1 MIKYIRSASIVVIL
15 LSSFCSGDVF
25 KHRQSGETFY
35 GYPTNS
41 TLGKKTRIY
50 EEKDGKFFGK
60 TVLIDEYDIT
70 YDAKGRKEN
79 LVVIGIDDQ
88 NIILSD
94 TVSLTLAKTIEE
106 AANNGPRCIILEI
119 DSPGGRGACMKQV
132 CDSIRKSYNCPI
144 IAFITGKKYGGAFS
158 AAAGIALA
166 CDKIYI
172 TPNAQIGTI
181 APPID
186 TTIRQEGPTE
196 WQDTFT
202 PKSIGSFG
210 AYLSTF
216 AEKNNRPAAMAMA
229 LVDRNVEVVEV
240 VTDEQGSRNIVHKG
254 DKGSAAIVR
263 TWSTV
268 STTRTDEKSSK
279 DNDSDKTQQSAYAI
293 TLSAKD
299 AIYTKMAD
307 AIASSRDEV
316 IKDLKAD
323 GLKVIDTNRITAQVR
338 KFAQSKV
345 QLLKYFA
352 GMEELEGQAEEIEK
366 NMKEVSSAALKN
378 APSRED
384 ERLRRLERKAYE
396 SRLTRNNENKR
407 VLRRSAEDYRKN
419 GNLTREE
426 LANLEL
432 EVTESYVNP
441 YLLQQQSLAT
451 ELAYIL
457 DDLLVYYSR
466 AAKIAKQY
474 PAALPEGKTIRELQ
488 LKYNSAATKLNNM
501 GF

>member
-1 MIKYIRSASIVVIL
+1 MIKYIRSASIIVIL
-15 LSSFCSGDVF
+15 LSSFCSGDFF

-35 GYPTNS
+35 GYPTNR

-70 YDAKGRKEN
+70 YNARGRKEN

-88 NIILSD
+88 DIILSD
-94 TVSLTLAKTIEE
+94 TVSKTLAKTIEE
-106 AANNGPRCIILEI
+106 AANNGTCCIILEI
-119 DSPGGRGACMKQV
+119 DSPGGRGAYMKQV

-144 IAFITGKKYGGAFS
+144 FAFITGKKYGGAFS

-172 TPNAQIGTI
+172 APHAQIGTI
-181 APPID
+181 AAPID
-186 TTIRQEGPTE
+186 ATIRQEGPSQ

-202 PKSIGSFG
+202 PKSIASFA

-216 AEKNNRPAAMAMA
+216 AEKNKRPAAMAMA

-254 DKGSAAIVR
+254 DKGSSAIVR
-263 TWSTV
+263 TWSTA
-268 STTRTDEKSSK
+268 STIYQDGNRSK
-279 DNDSDKTQQSAYAI
+279 DDESDKTQQSTYAI

-299 AIYTKMAD
+299 AMYTKMAD
-307 AIASSRDEV
+307 AIVSSRDEV

-323 GLKVIDTNRITAQVR
+323 GLKVIDTNRINLQVR
-338 KFAQSKV
+338 QFAKSKI

-352 GMEELEGQAEEIEK
+352 GMEELESQAEEIEK

-396 SRLTRNNENKR
+396 NRLIRNRDNKNVVR
-407 VLRRSAEDYRKN
+407 QSADDYRKN
-419 GNLTREE
+419 GNLTRQE
-426 LANLEL
+426 LANLQQ
-432 EVTESYVNP
+432 EVADSYVNP
-441 YLLQQQSLAT
+441 YLLQQQRLAT

-488 LKYNSAATKLNNM
+488 LKYNTAVTKLNNM